1 MKRALHVDR
10 TSMSRQKMTQE
21 TLPALSRAQ
30 RFQQLRKR
38 LVQLRQVSTFEK
50 VIVANSVIIL
60 LTTVAGWWI
69 TQHGPEPYH
78 YLIDTIFIALAAL
91 LGMGMNFLFLRAA
104 FGPLNSLLVT
114 IHAVKRGNLDA
125 RASARESDTDILALA
140 GAFNAMLD
148 RLEQARYDAAG
159 RVLRAQEEE
168 RRRLALE
175 LHDQTGQSLTALALH
190 AEAIVQRLKG
200 ETSPAALQARFQAER
215 LTLLAQKTLEEVQA
229 LSRQLRPPMLD
240 DLGLAAA
247 LRWLAEDAGERLNV
261 QTQVHFEN
269 SPALPQ
275 ALTPDEPERLPG
287 EIETALFRIAQEGLT
302 NAVRHGQAK
311 RVQIRMCRQET
322 AISLYVEDDGTGFE
336 PLGSEQPAMNGAGR
350 QGVGLEGMR
359 ERAQLLGGALTIHS
373 RPGHGCQVAVSI
385 PLAQAPVAPVQEEP
399 GTVPLL

>member
-1 MKRALHVDR
+1 
-10 TSMSRQKMTQE
+10 MSRRKMTQG
-21 TLPALSRAQ
+21 TLSALFPAQCFQ
-30 RFQQLRKR
+30 RLRKR

-50 VIVANSVIIL
+50 VIVANSGVIL
-60 LTTVAGWWI
+60 LTTIAGWWI

-78 YLIDTIFIALAAL
+78 YLIDTVFIALAAI
-91 LGMGMNFLFLRAA
+91 LGMGINFLFLRAA
-104 FGPLNSLLVT
+104 FGPLNSLLLT
-114 IHAVKRGNLDA
+114 IHAIKRGDLEA
-125 RASARESDTDILALA
+125 RAEARESDTDILALA
-140 GAFNAMLD
+140 GAFNEMLD
-148 RLEQARYDAAG
+148 RLERARYDAAG

-190 AEAIVQRLKG
+190 AEAIVQRLRE

-215 LTLLAQKTLEEVQA
+215 LRMLAQTTLEEVQA

-261 QTQVHFEN
+261 QVQIHFES
-269 SPALPQ
+269 SPALPL
-275 ALTPDEPERLPG
+275 AVTPDEPERLPG
-287 EIETALFRIAQEGLT
+287 EIETALFRIAQESLT

-311 RVQIRMCRQET
+311 NVQIRICRQEG
-322 AISLYVEDDGTGFE
+322 AINLYVEDDGTGFE
-336 PLGSEQPAMNGAGR
+336 LLRSEQSSNNGAGR

-373 RPGHGCQVAVSI
+373 RPGRGCQVAVSV
-385 PLAQAPVAPVQEEP
+385 PLTQPAFAPVQEEP
-399 GTVPLL
+399 GAVPLL